1 MIVEAAKIIAQHGGD
16 LYENYKG
23 RNSYNLTTG
32 VSFNSDSEFFKAI
45 GDIMISEDENE
56 REIVGVTLRSLKVD
70 NLGKG
75 LIYF

>member
-1 MIVEAAKIIAQHGGD
+1 MILEAAKIIAVYGGD

-32 VSFNSDSEFFKAI
+32 VSFNNDSEFFKAI
-45 GDIMISEDENE
+45 GDIMISEDKNE
-56 REIVGVTLRSLKVD
+56 REIVGVTLRSLKVE

-75 LIYF
+75 FIYY